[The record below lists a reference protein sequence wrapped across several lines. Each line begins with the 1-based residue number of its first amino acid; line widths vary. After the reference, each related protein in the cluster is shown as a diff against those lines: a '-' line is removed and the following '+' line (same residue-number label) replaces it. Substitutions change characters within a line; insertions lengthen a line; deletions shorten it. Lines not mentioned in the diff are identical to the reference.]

1 MALNIT
7 EVVFRN
13 ATLPNNVTMFYREAG
28 SPINPTIVLLHGF
41 PSSSHQFRLLIPLL
55 ALSFHVIA
63 LDYPG
68 FGFTLAPDNFEYS
81 FASLAT
87 TFGNFLEAVHI
98 TKYAAYIFDY
108 GAPIFFRHVLQNPDG
123 VTAIIAQNG
132 NVYTQGLG
140 QTFWAP
146 LEKYWASVN
155 PQTGQPTNETYI
167 IREQLR
173 AAVIVDPAGTKTQY
187 TTGTPPE
194 QLGQIAPESYTLD
207 YALLNRPGIPDIQ
220 LDLLLDYRTNV
231 AMYPE
236 FQSYLRQSNVPV
248 LAAWGENDII
258 FPPIGA
264 ELLKTDVQDLEIHL
278 LDAGHF
284 LLETDSITVAS
295 LITSFMHRKV
305 N

>member
-1 MALNIT
+1 MVSNIT
-7 EVVFRN
+7 EVILRN
-13 ATLPNNVTMFYREAG
+13 ATLSNGVTMFYREAG
-28 SPINPTIVLLHGF
+28 SSLNPTIVLLHGF
-41 PSSSHQFRLLIPLL
+41 PSSSHQYRLLIPLL

-63 LDYPG
+63 PDYPG

-87 TFGNFLEAVHI
+87 TFGYFLDAINV

-108 GAPIFFRHVLQNPDG
+108 GAPIFFRHALQNPNG

-132 NVYTQGLG
+132 NAYAQGLG

-146 LEKYWASVN
+146 LEQYWASVD
-155 PQTGQPTNETYI
+155 PQTGQPTNQTYAI
-167 IREQLR
+167 AEQLR
-173 AAVIVDPAGTKTQY
+173 AAVIEDPAGTKTQY
-187 TTGTPPE
+187 TTGTPQD
-194 QLGQIAPESYTLD
+194 QLSQIAPESWTLD
-207 YALLNRPGIPDIQ
+207 YYLLNRPGIPDIQ
-220 LDLLLDYRTNV
+220 LALLLDYRNNV

-236 FQSYLRQSNVPV
+236 FQSYLRKSNVPV

-264 ELLKTDVQDLEIHL
+264 ELLKTDVRDLEIYL

-284 LLETDSITVAS
+284 LLETNSPTVAD
-295 LITSFMHRKV
+295 LITDFMHRKV
-305 N
+305 H